1 MTLKVEEGKSEGL
14 FILQTTS
21 SKLPLPFNHLPLQKK
36 LLIVKDKDMSLKKKF
51 LWIFWGETEDLYDQS
66 ESKPEYHQKG
76 TPSCKL
82 GFH

>member
-36 LLIVKDKDMSLKKKF
+36 LLIVKDKDMSLKKKILVDF
-51 LWIFWGETEDLYDQS
+51 FGGDRGPL
-66 ESKPEYHQKG
+66 
-76 TPSCKL
+76 
-82 GFH
+82 